1 VLTVSLDNTLWFAAM
16 VAEAVVIGL
25 LIYRRIWRTLP
36 VFCVYCAW
44 GLLSDT
50 GGYAAQGL
58 FAGRASHS
66 YLIIYLVASV
76 LDSVLQFSVLV
87 ELAWSVLRPMRT
99 SLPRGALVVVGVLIV
114 VVGAVIWPFTGIHG
128 LASLPPQARN
138 IVHVQQV
145 ASILRILFFL
155 ALAGCSQLLSI
166 GWRDRELQVA
176 TGLGFYSMV
185 SLAVQFLHTHQ
196 VYGPLYIRLDQIVA
210 ASFVCSL
217 LYWVFSFAQQEAARR
232 AFTPEMQ
239 NLLLAVA
246 GTARTARIA
255 LTDSAAAKNRKREE

>member
-1 VLTVSLDNTLWFAAM
+1 VSLDNTLWFAAM
-16 VAEAVVIGL
+16 VAEAVVIGP

-50 GGYAAQGL
+50 GGYAIARF
-58 FAGRASHS
+58 FAGRASHN
-66 YLIIYLVASV
+66 YLIIFLAQTMVDSALV
-76 LDSVLQFSVLV
+76 FGVLV
-87 ELAWSVLRPMRT
+87 ELAWSILRPLRS
-99 SLPRGALVVVGVLIV
+99 SLPRGALAVVAVLILA
-114 VVGAVIWPFTGIHG
+114 VGAAIWPFAGIHG
-128 LASLPPQARN
+128 LANFTPEWRN
-138 IVHVQQV
+138 LVRMQQT

-185 SLAVQFLHTHQ
+185 SLAVEVLHTHQ
-196 VYGPLYIRLDQIVA
+196 VMGQQYRYLNQLVA
-210 ASFVCSL
+210 ASYVCSL

-255 LTDSAAAKNRKREE
+255 LTDSAAAKNRKRKE